1 MFIRQFLQKFLKEN
15 DKKVLQKQKN
25 SITLVTH
32 NFRKGSENMNMECVE
47 RSFTRGIKENVH
59 GIVINELW
67 RYWDKV
73 KNVYGTPDDCMSLI
87 KLSSDKINEGIQHV
101 HFVKENQL
109 FQIKTL
115 TDSDCEVVI
124 ACMNDEE
131 LIMMKEE
138 AEAVFNVVF

>member
-1 MFIRQFLQKFLKEN
+1 
-15 DKKVLQKQKN
+15 
-25 SITLVTH
+25 
-32 NFRKGSENMNMECVE
+32 MECVE

-73 KNVYGTPDDCMSLI
+73 KNAYGTPDDCMSLI

-101 HFVKENQL
+101 NFVKENQL

-115 TDSDCEVVI
+115 TSSDCEVVI
-124 ACMNDEE
+124 VCMNDEE